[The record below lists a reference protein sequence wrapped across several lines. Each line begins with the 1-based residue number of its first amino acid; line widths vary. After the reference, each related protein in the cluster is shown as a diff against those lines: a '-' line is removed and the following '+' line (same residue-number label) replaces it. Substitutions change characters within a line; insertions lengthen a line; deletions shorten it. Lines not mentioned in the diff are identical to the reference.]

1 MKREVFIMDIK
12 SYMDK
17 GFSLGAILDEV
28 RKEYAEEQKKEELR
42 KKNEE
47 DKKRAAEAEKL
58 KRKTARAALMKAWKD
73 YAIVISEAMPADS
86 LTEKDI
92 DKTLGEVEEALRA
105 LETTIDLLE
114 AAESASKPKDK
125 KESKV
130 ISDEDILIDFLRK
143 VKF

>member
-1 MKREVFIMDIK
+1 MDVK
-12 SYMDK
+12 AYMEK

-86 LTEKDI
+86 FTDTDI

-114 AAESASKPKDK
+114 AAESASKPKEQKDIK
-125 KESKV
+125 KPKAM
-130 ISDEDILIDFLRK
+130 SDEEILIDFLRK
-143 VKF
+143 INF

>member
-1 MKREVFIMDIK
+1 MKREVFIMDVK
-12 SYMDK
+12 AYMDK
-17 GFSLGAILDEV
+17 GLSLNDILEEV
-28 RKEYAEEQKKEELR
+28 KKEYGKEQTKRNAARINKMKR
-42 KKNEE
+42 E
-47 DKKRAAEAEKL
+47 D
-58 KRKTARAALMKAWKD
+58 ARAKLMKAWKD

-86 LTEKDI
+86 LTDTDI

-125 KESKV
+125 KEQKV
-130 ISDEDILIDFLRK
+130 MSDEDILIDFLRK